1 MAMERKKLTLYSE
14 ALYVTALVP
23 LLNPAMTPPG
33 SMAMPLRIAYF
44 AIGMVGTIVMTF
56 CNGILIGWFGKQMH
70 QYFVVVP
77 RWGRLAKK
85 FDLS

>member
-1 MAMERKKLTLYSE
+1 
-14 ALYVTALVP
+14 
-23 LLNPAMTPPG
+23 
-33 SMAMPLRIAYF
+33 MAMPLRIAYF

-70 QYFVVVP
+70 QYFDIVP

-85 FDLS
+85 FELS